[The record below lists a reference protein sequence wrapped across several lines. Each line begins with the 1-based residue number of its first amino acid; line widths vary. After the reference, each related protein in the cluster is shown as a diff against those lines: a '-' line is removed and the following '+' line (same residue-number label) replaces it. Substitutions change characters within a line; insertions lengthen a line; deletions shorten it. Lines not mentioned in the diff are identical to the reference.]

1 MKMFLAVWHADVDAD
16 ASDRGHDNQKH
27 DDTNLN
33 LKKKN
38 EEELLSI
45 CNQNIEMIKSQKKNE
60 LTHCSELKD
69 KTAQTERRNPILEQ
83 NNGLYSSAQDSTQE
97 IPRENLGTTVDRSVF

>member
-1 MKMFLAVWHADVDAD
+1 MN
-16 ASDRGHDNQKH
+16 SNQKH

-60 LTHCSELKD
+60 LKYKKIEF
-69 KTAQTERRNPILEQ
+69 Q
-83 NNGLYSSAQDSTQE
+83 
-97 IPRENLGTTVDRSVF
+97 